1 MRSLFQRIRSG
12 PKAKSLRSYA
22 AFMFTGITA
31 LALAVTGVFFYA
43 HTARTLRETYQ
54 EQMFQQLNNTMSQI
68 GEQVELM
75 DSLYPLFMSNTL
87 IYDSLETSSADSYS
101 TTAIERQ
108 MTYLLITNYAW
119 KENFIDSVTIYSK
132 GGQTYRVS
140 TVDDPEDTRCV
151 KEIYRDV
158 DKKRPSLQLIRSEE
172 KSGSLYFTRNI
183 FSSSTGDPIA
193 TMIISVNGP
202 AWVDYLSRAIDDDW
216 SIFLYNED
224 FELSS
229 LPGQSA
235 PFDER
240 EYLTVSEKLDDL
252 DLSAVVVAPR
262 QELQQK
268 LSETL
273 RTYLA
278 VIVFVSAVTLL
289 AAYVLSKVFT
299 RPVMRMIDYV
309 TRISEGH
316 YEESIPATEMYDEF
330 NALTDAFNHLLRE
343 INAYHADQLEKQMLL
358 KNAEIQALQS
368 QINPHFLFNT
378 LNTLAW
384 KAQMADNPELYQM
397 VISLGALLKTNILSK
412 SSSYIS
418 LEEELRCIKFY
429 IYLQQMRFEDKI
441 TVNFDL
447 APGLQKMQIPCF
459 CLQSLVE
466 NAFEHGLE
474 PKKGSGELLISI
486 CREDSAVRFSV
497 RDDGVGFTDIPDL
510 DAIQPSAKDSH
521 THIGLRN
528 LDRRLYLLYGEMARL
543 HIVSE
548 PDVSTEVS
556 FRIPLSKEETP

>member
-1 MRSLFQRIRSG
+1 MRALIQRIRSG

-54 EQMFQQLNNTMSQI
+54 EQMYQQLNNTMSQI

-75 DSLYPLFMSNTL
+75 DSLYPLFMSNNL
-87 IYDSLETSSADSYS
+87 IYDSLEADSADSYS

-119 KENFIDSVTIYSK
+119 KENFIDSVTIYSR

-140 TVDDPEDTRCV
+140 AVDSREDIRQV
-151 KEIYRDV
+151 REIYQDV
-158 DKKRPSLQLIRSEE
+158 DKKLPSLQLIHSEE
-172 KSGSLYFTRNI
+172 KGGSLYFTRNI
-183 FSSSTGDPIA
+183 FSANTGCPIA

-202 AWVDYLSRAIDDDW
+202 AWISYLSRAIDDDW
-216 SIFLYNED
+216 SIFLYNEE

-229 LPGQSA
+229 QPGQSA
-235 PFDER
+235 PFDEK

-262 QELQQK
+262 QELRQKLRQK

-299 RPVMRMIDYV
+299 RPVMRMIGYV

-316 YEESIPATEMYDEF
+316 YEESIPATEMYEEF
-330 NALTDAFNHLLRE
+330 NALTAAFNHLLRE

-397 VISLGALLKTNILSK
+397 VISLGELLKTNILSK
-412 SSSYIS
+412 SSSTIS
-418 LEEELRCIKFY
+418 LEEEMRCIKFY

-441 TVNFDL
+441 TVNFEL
-447 APGLQKMQIPCF
+447 APGLQKMQMPCF

-466 NAFEHGLE
+466 
-474 PKKGSGELLISI
+474 
-486 CREDSAVRFSV
+486 
-497 RDDGVGFTDIPDL
+497 T
-510 DAIQPSAKDSH
+510 
-521 THIGLRN
+521 
-528 LDRRLYLLYGEMARL
+528 
-543 HIVSE
+543 
-548 PDVSTEVS
+548 
-556 FRIPLSKEETP
+556 PLSTAWSQKRAVGSC

>member
-1 MRSLFQRIRSG
+1 MRALFQRMRSG

-31 LALAVTGVFFYA
+31 VALAVTGVFFYA

-54 EQMFQQLNNTMSQI
+54 EQMYQQLNNTMSQI

-75 DSLYPLFMSNTL
+75 DSLYPLFMSNNL
-87 IYDSLETSSADSYS
+87 IYDSLEADSADSYS

-140 TVDDPEDTRCV
+140 AVDSREDIRQV
-151 KEIYRDV
+151 REIYRDV
-158 DKKRPSLQLIRSEE
+158 DKKLPSLQLIHSEE
-172 KSGSLYFTRNI
+172 KGGSLYFTRNI
-183 FSSSTGDPIA
+183 FSANTGFPIA

-202 AWVDYLSRAIDDDW
+202 AWIGYLSRAIDDEW

-229 LPGQSA
+229 RPGKSG
-235 PFDER
+235 PFDEQ

-299 RPVMRMIDYV
+299 RPVMRMIGYV
-309 TRISEGH
+309 TRISEEH
-316 YEESIPATEMYDEF
+316 YEESIPATEMYEEF
-330 NALTDAFNHLLRE
+330 NDLTNAFNHLLRE

-368 QINPHFLFNT
+368 QINPHFLFNI

-384 KAQMADNPELYQM
+384 KAQMGDNPELYQM
-397 VISLGALLKTNILSK
+397 VISLGELLKTSVLSK

-447 APGLQKMQIPCF
+447 SPGLQKMQIPCF

-474 PKKGSGELLISI
+474 PKRGSGELLITI
-486 CREDSAVRFSV
+486 CKEEGSVLFSV
-497 RDDGVGFTDIPDL
+497 RDNGVGFTNTPDL
-510 DAIQPSAKDSH
+510 KAIQPSSKDSH

-528 LDRRLYLLYGEMARL
+528 LDRRLYLLYGEMAHL
-543 HIVSE
+543 QIVST
-548 PDVSTEVS
+548 PDVNTVVS
-556 FRIPLSKEETP
+556 FRIPLPKEETP

>member
-1 MRSLFQRIRSG
+1 MRSVFLRIRG
-12 PKAKSLRSYA
+12 RPRAKSLRSYA

-31 LALAVTGVFFYA
+31 LALAVTGVFFYG

-54 EQMFQQLNNTMSQI
+54 EQMFQQLGNTMSQI
-68 GEQVELM
+68 GEQVDLM
-75 DSLYPLFMSNTL
+75 DSLYPLFMSNNL
-87 IYDSLETSSADSYS
+87 IYDSLEAASADSYN

-140 TVDDPEDTRCV
+140 TVDSGEDIQQV
-151 KEIYRDV
+151 KEIYQDV
-158 DKKRPSLQLIRSEE
+158 DKKLPSLQLIHSEE
-172 KSGSLYFTRNI
+172 KGGSLYFTRNI
-183 FSSSTGDPIA
+183 FSANTGTPIA

-202 AWVDYLSRAIDDDW
+202 AWIDYLSRAIDDDW

-240 EYLTVSEKLDDL
+240 DFLTVSEKLDDL

-262 QELQQK
+262 RELQQK

-278 VIVFVSAVTLL
+278 VIVAVSAVTLL

-299 RPVMRMIDYV
+299 RPVMGMIGYV
-309 TRISEGH
+309 TRISEGR
-316 YEESIPATEMYDEF
+316 YGESIPATEMYEEF
-330 NALTDAFNHLLRE
+330 NSLTDAFNHLLRE

-397 VISLGALLKTNILSK
+397 VISLGELLKTNIFSK

-447 APGLQKMQIPCF
+447 APGLQKMLIPCF

-474 PKKGSGELLISI
+474 PKKDSGELLISI
-486 CREDSAVRFSV
+486 RREEDAVVFSV
-497 RDDGVGFTDIPDL
+497 RDNGVGFAVVPDL
-510 DAIQPSAKDSH
+510 DAVQPSSKDSH

-528 LDRRLYLLYGEMARL
+528 LDRRLYLLYGEKARL
-543 HIVSE
+543 RIVST
-548 PDVSTEVS
+548 PHVSTEVS
-556 FRIPLSKEETP
+556 FRVPLPEEDTP

>member
-1 MRSLFQRIRSG
+1 MRALIQRIRSG

-22 AFMFTGITA
+22 ALMFTGVTT
-31 LALAVTGVFFYA
+31 LALVVIGVFFYA
-43 HTARTLRETYQ
+43 RTAKTLRETYQ
-54 EQMFQQLNNTMSQI
+54 EQMYQQLNNTMSQI

-75 DSLYPLFMSNTL
+75 DSLYPLFMSNNL
-87 IYDSLETSSADSYS
+87 IYDSLETNSANSYN

-140 TVDDPEDTRCV
+140 AVDSREDIRQV
-151 KEIYRDV
+151 KEIYQDV
-158 DKKRPSLQLIRSEE
+158 DKRLPSLQLIHSEE
-172 KSGSLYFTRNI
+172 KGGSLYFTRNI
-183 FSSSTGDPIA
+183 FSANTGYPIA

-202 AWVDYLSRAIDDDW
+202 AWISYLSRAIDDDW
-216 SIFLYNED
+216 SILLYNED

-235 PFDER
+235 PFDEK

-262 QELQQK
+262 RELQQK

-289 AAYVLSKVFT
+289 AAYVLSKAFT
-299 RPVMRMIDYV
+299 RPVMRMIGYV
-309 TRISEGH
+309 TRISEGR
-316 YEESIPATEMYDEF
+316 YEESIPATEMYEEF

-358 KNAEIQALQS
+358 KNAEIQALQA

-397 VISLGALLKTNILSK
+397 VISLGELLKTNILSK

-418 LEEELRCIKFY
+418 LEEEMRCIKFY

-441 TVNFDL
+441 TVNIDL
-447 APGLQKMQIPCF
+447 APGLQKIQIPCF

-474 PKKGSGELLISI
+474 PKKGSGELLIST
-486 CREDSAVRFSV
+486 CKEDGFVRFSV
-497 RDDGVGFTDIPDL
+497 RDDGVGFADIPDL
-510 DAIQPSAKDSH
+510 ESIQPSSKDSH

-528 LDRRLYLLYGEMARL
+528 LDRRLYLLYGDVAHL
-543 HIVSE
+543 QIISA
-548 PDVSTEVS
+548 PDVGTEVS
-556 FRIPLSKEETP
+556 FRIPLPEEETP